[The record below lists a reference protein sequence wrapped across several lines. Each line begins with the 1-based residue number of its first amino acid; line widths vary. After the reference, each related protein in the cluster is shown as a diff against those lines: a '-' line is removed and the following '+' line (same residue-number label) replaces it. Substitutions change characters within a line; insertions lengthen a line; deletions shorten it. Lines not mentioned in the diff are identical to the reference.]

1 MRYRDY
7 LNIKPISELV
17 NEVSEI
23 RIGHLVKD
31 LETASF
37 ESRMRI
43 FKGRVNDLWIIITR
57 FMLINLDD
65 AFRGILGIPSWANE
79 KLNML
84 TKEFFDLAAMKLGDP
99 KLDLFRYSSDSQE
112 SLEINPSSGYDRAKP
127 QLISAWG

>member
-31 LETASF
+31 LENASF

-65 AFRGILGIPSWANE
+65 AFRGIIVGIPSWANG
-79 KLNML
+79 KTFLNSICSR
-84 TKEFFDLAAMKLGDP
+84 KN
-99 KLDLFRYSSDSQE
+99 
-112 SLEINPSSGYDRAKP
+112 SLILLR
-127 QLISAWG
+127 